1 MLGTWAASVLPNMRQ
16 VSEAFTGGIILH
28 FLLVTLATLETL
40 SSPEKYGYLAWRHQN
55 YRADLNGVAVEW
67 VLGSHGHSCPP
78 SSGIVVAGMKS
89 HVCADKDLA
98 SCLVIPYP
106 VLHPEKAEMG
116 KTGPWPL
123 KSVQ

>member
-28 FLLVTLATLETL
+28 FLLVTLATLEAL

-67 VLGSHGHSCPP
+67 VLGSHGHSRPP
-78 SSGIVVAGMKS
+78 SSGIAAAGMKS
-89 HVCADKDLA
+89 HICAVKDSA
-98 SCLVIPYP
+98 SHLVIPYS
-106 VLHPEKAEMG
+106 VLCPEKAEMG

-123 KSVQ
+123 KTV

>member
-28 FLLVTLATLETL
+28 FLLVTLTTLETL

-55 YRADLNGVAVEW
+55 YRADLNRVAVEW
-67 VLGSHGHSCPP
+67 VLGSHGHSHPP

-98 SCLVIPYP
+98 SCLVIPYS
-106 VLHPEKAEMG
+106 VLHPKKAEMG

-123 KSVQ
+123 KSV